1 MKVGL
6 NAGEPVAEDDDLF
19 GTVVQLAQRACD
31 AAVGGQILAT
41 ATVHDLAQG
50 KGFVFGAIEH
60 RQLKG
65 FDEPVLLWPVEH
77 RQGREDSDA
86 RTPVRERCGGVRSR
100 CRLARAVAALSA
112 APRRRRRTPA
122 RAALS
127 SQGWGS
133 LG

>member
-6 NAGEPVAEDDDLF
+6 NAGEPIAEDDDLF

-50 KGFVFGAIEH
+50 KGFVFGAVER

-65 FDEPVLLWPVEH
+65 FDAPVFS
-77 RQGREDSDA
+77 GRWSCREGSGEDSGVLDA
-86 RTPVRERCGGVRSR
+86 RR
-100 CRLARAVAALSA
+100 
-112 APRRRRRTPA
+112 
-122 RAALS
+122 
-127 SQGWGS
+127 
-133 LG
+133 